1 MTASA
6 LHWYT
11 KAKIKLLSLALH
23 GMQDSNN
30 QLHSCARKQRRSSA
44 RLTQEIEKETVCK
57 KISNKIKNGR
67 RTVCVTSPALHP
79 THPLLPHDLWF
90 EPRQAEIQT
99 SFTPHLPPHSPRS
112 SERRRPPSPCRSVTL
127 HTSMSCT
134 TADQWLEINTAL
146 SGNSHRG
153 RKGQRKTG

>member
-1 MTASA
+1 MKQPSPTPNSKALSYPSRKRLNSLRGGTNLTASA

-57 KISNKIKNGR
+57 KNIK
-67 RTVCVTSPALHP
+67 
-79 THPLLPHDLWF
+79 
-90 EPRQAEIQT
+90 
-99 SFTPHLPPHSPRS
+99 
-112 SERRRPPSPCRSVTL
+112 
-127 HTSMSCT
+127 
-134 TADQWLEINTAL
+134 
-146 SGNSHRG
+146 
-153 RKGQRKTG
+153 